1 MKKIIENL
9 NKIDTKNEKAYIS
22 NICVFH
28 IFIKKILILT
38 TLIIFGIFVCFLS
51 FKFAYAK
58 ENLSLEEQKKI
69 VEESIKEAEER
80 NKTLNLNLDE
90 STKDFLNLQD
100 KLIQRQGE
108 IMSLEEKEYTYVKE
122 GKKLQEEIKIAKN
135 RADTLANEARERLV
149 TMYELGV
156 YSKWEM
162 LLTSGSVSELI
173 SNYRIL
179 RQIAKNDS
187 RLFEEA
193 NLEFENL
200 KKKEEKF
207 NKLYTEILSMRK
219 ELEEKRVMQEN
230 LVILKNTKIR
240 DLTEEQKKLFSKLD
254 ELEKSRQT
262 IEDEIKA
269 SETIVGRLDRYVG
282 GTFAWP
288 VPSCP
293 STKWITAKYGQGYAQ
308 GYPGY
313 FHTGV
318 DIAPPYAIVGSA
330 TAVSAADGRVI
341 IAKNGT
347 TGYGN
352 YVVVDHGGN
361 VFTLYGHASKILV
374 SAGDMVK
381 KGQDLIIIGSTGF
394 STGPHLHFEL
404 RLGGSDYKYHKDP
417 LPYITSPKV
426 PLEDLVIRLEDKKDG
441 NKENN
446 DNQNNQ
452 ENR

>member
-1 MKKIIENL
+1 MRKEDINL
-9 NKIDTKNEKAYIS
+9 NLKKTNIKKKAYILD
-22 NICVFH
+22 ICVFH
-28 IFIKKILILT
+28 IFLIFL
-38 TLIIFGIFVCFLS
+38 LSIYIFN
-51 FKFAYAK
+51 FKNIYAK

-69 VEESIKEAEER
+69 VEENIKEAEER
-80 NKTLNLNLDE
+80 KKNLNLNLDE
-90 STKDFLNLQD
+90 STKEFLDLQD
-100 KLIQRQGE
+100 KLVLRQNE
-108 IMSLEEKEYTYVKE
+108 ITDLQEKEYKYVKE
-122 GKKLQEEIKIAKN
+122 GKELEEDIKIAKS
-135 RADTLANEARERLV
+135 RANTLGDEARKRIL

-162 LLTSGSVSELI
+162 LLTSGSISNLI

-179 RQIAKNDS
+179 KQTAKNDS

-207 NKLYTEILSMRK
+207 NKIYSNILDMRK

-230 LVILKNTKIR
+230 LVILKDTKIK
-240 DLTEEQKKLFSKLD
+240 DLTYEQKELFSKLE
-254 ELEKSRQT
+254 ELEKSRLT
-262 IEDEIKA
+262 IENEIKA
-269 SETIVGRLDRYVG
+269 SESVIGRIDRYVG

-347 TGYGN
+347 RGYGN

-404 RLGGSDYKYHKDP
+404 RLGGSEYKYHKDP
-417 LPYITSPKV
+417 LPYITSPKI
-426 PLEDLVIRLEDKKDG
+426 PLEDLVIRLDNNEGNTAKKEKE
-441 NKENN
+441 NKENK
-446 DNQNNQ
+446 
-452 ENR
+452 